1 MADRNLKLSI
11 IVPLYNEEGNIEE
24 LHSQITDALKNY
36 SYEILFV
43 DDGSTDNTYKCL
55 KQLSKDSHVRI
66 IRLTRNFGQSAAF
79 QAGFDNATGSVIV
92 TLDGDLQNDP
102 ADIPALVEKLESGDY
117 DMVVGW
123 RRKRKDPFIHRR
135 IPSVIANR
143 MISSFLRLSIH
154 DTGCSLKVFRS
165 GLLNEL
171 KLYGEMHRFIP
182 YLVNARGARIT
193 EIEVNHRKRMHG
205 RTKYGL
211 SRTARVILDM
221 LTVKFLNEYSTN
233 PIYAM
238 GGIAIALS
246 GLSLLSFILLL
257 LMKLFMHVDMTGNP
271 LLIISVFLF
280 MISIQIVM
288 FGLISEIQIRIYFES
303 RNRDIYK
310 ISEKEHADK
319 E

>member
-11 IVPLYNEEGNIEE
+11 VVPLYNEEGNIEE

-79 QAGFDNATGSVIV
+79 QAGFDNATGSVIA

-135 IPSVIANR
+135 IPSLIANR

-303 RNRDIYK
+303 RNKDIYK
-310 ISEKEHADK
+310 ISEKEHAD
-319 E
+319 EE